1 MNNIDN
7 NLLKTIN
14 GTFSTTGAYNLRKNG
29 ETIERRNTSN
39 INIVSKNDKS
49 GLDIYIKDGTVD
61 EILDI
66 PVIINNTNIKDI
78 VYNDFYIGDNVNITI
93 IAGCG
98 IHSELDSDA
107 EHDGIHRFFIGKNTN
122 IKYIEKH
129 YAEGFGRGKKV
140 INPVTE
146 IYLKEGSIMEM
157 LTSQIRGIDD
167 AIRTTKSIIED
178 NSKLII
184 NEKIMTHENQKAK
197 SIYKVVL
204 KGKNSSSK
212 VNSRSVAIDNSKQ
225 EFISN
230 VIGNNE
236 CFGHIECD
244 AIIKDKAKVIS
255 TPKIVANNVN
265 ATLIHEATIGKIA
278 GEQLI
283 KLMTLG
289 LSKQRAEE
297 TIINGFLN

>member
-1 MNNIDN
+1 
-7 NLLKTIN
+7 
-14 GTFSTTGAYNLRKNG
+14 
-29 ETIERRNTSN
+29 
-39 INIVSKNDKS
+39 
-49 GLDIYIKDGTVD
+49 
-61 EILDI
+61 
-66 PVIINNTNIKDI
+66 
-78 VYNDFYIGDNVNITI
+78 
-93 IAGCG
+93 
-98 IHSELDSDA
+98 
-107 EHDGIHRFFIGKNTN
+107 
-122 IKYIEKH
+122 
-129 YAEGFGRGKKV
+129 
-140 INPVTE
+140 
-146 IYLKEGSIMEM
+146 MEM

-212 VNSRSVAIDNSKQ
+212 VNSRSVALDNSKQ